1 MAKKRSKRSRRKPT
15 SYQPRPKATAT
26 KPQQTQPA
34 ATTAERTRRT
44 GSTQP
49 MPTYTRRG
57 ASHLAAMDID
67 NDQVMYSYVKK
78 DLTRIGILTLIMF
91 GTLVVL
97 KIAGV
102 S

>member
-1 MAKKRSKRSRRKPT
+1 MAKKRSKSRSRRKPT
-15 SYQPRPKATAT
+15 TYKPKPTSPKPQAQAAPAVAEKQRRPSTSSQPRPVY
-26 KPQQTQPA
+26 
-34 ATTAERTRRT
+34 T
-44 GSTQP
+44 GRQ
-49 MPTYTRRG
+49 
-57 ASHLAAMDID
+57 ASHLSAMDID

-78 DLTRIGILTLIMF
+78 DLTRIGILTLLMF